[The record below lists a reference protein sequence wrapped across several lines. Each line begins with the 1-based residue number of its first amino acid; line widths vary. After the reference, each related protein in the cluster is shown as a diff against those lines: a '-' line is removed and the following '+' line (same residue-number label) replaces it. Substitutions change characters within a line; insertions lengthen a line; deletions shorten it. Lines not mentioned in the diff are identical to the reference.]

1 MDRAGEA
8 ARGLNF
14 SGHVVGLAD
23 RVVQEMTAAGTRE
36 VNGLHLR
43 DETDEVLS
51 EKRNWDQGR
60 GITLRVALSNFLSPC
75 HVVCARMALD
85 FPDLHIQ
92 NLLYRSVRLNTPSEL
107 LVESILC
114 WW

>member
-51 EKRNWDQGR
+51 EK
-60 GITLRVALSNFLSPC
+60 
-75 HVVCARMALD
+75 
-85 FPDLHIQ
+85 
-92 NLLYRSVRLNTPSEL
+92 
-107 LVESILC
+107 
-114 WW
+114 